1 MTHIPSR
8 SSSLCRKSLTNTSK
22 WLTTIRPPKSSTTT
36 SKMTMKAKK
45 METVSK
51 KKTRMRRESM
61 ATKNQRKKM
70 ENFPVMNLLMGMKKM
85 KALFLMIPSGSKI
98 KARIQPRTSHREP
111 SKRITNKVRPSLKSN
126 KMMLTQNL
134 VPISLTCS

>member
-1 MTHIPSR
+1 M
-8 SSSLCRKSLTNTSK
+8 
-22 WLTTIRPPKSSTTT
+22 
-36 SKMTMKAKK
+36 
-45 METVSK
+45 
-51 KKTRMRRESM
+51 
-61 ATKNQRKKM
+61 KNQRKKM

-98 KARIQPRTSHREP
+98 KARIQHRTGHREP
-111 SKRITNKVRPSLKSN
+111 SKRITNKVRPSPKSN